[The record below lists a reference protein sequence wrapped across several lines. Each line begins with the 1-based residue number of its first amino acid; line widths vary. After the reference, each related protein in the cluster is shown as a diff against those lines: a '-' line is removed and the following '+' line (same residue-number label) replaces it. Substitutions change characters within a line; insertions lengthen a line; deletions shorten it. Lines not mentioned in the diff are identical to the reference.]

1 MEAVHKLISGKVSA
15 QGRTGTPQPLVGSPL
30 GPSGPRGGPRGYS
43 DGNLLSAPSS
53 VGRVVA
59 SIGVPK
65 KPGMLKRWPRGKS
78 LGASYKALF
87 ETADAETT
95 AFRCH
100 ACRLPRLV
108 ADPINPGAVSRPQS
122 RHSQL
127 SGTMPSRFFLLVISA
142 EAAETSRRL
151 PSAP

>member
-1 MEAVHKLISGKVSA
+1 
-15 QGRTGTPQPLVGSPL
+15 
-30 GPSGPRGGPRGYS
+30 
-43 DGNLLSAPSS
+43 LSAPSS

-108 ADPINPGAVSRPQS
+108 ADPINLRLGIDPYIDAFSPAASATARVFAISTLFNMPGAVSRPQS
-122 RHSQL
+122 THSQL

-142 EAAETSRRL
+142 EAAETSRRS